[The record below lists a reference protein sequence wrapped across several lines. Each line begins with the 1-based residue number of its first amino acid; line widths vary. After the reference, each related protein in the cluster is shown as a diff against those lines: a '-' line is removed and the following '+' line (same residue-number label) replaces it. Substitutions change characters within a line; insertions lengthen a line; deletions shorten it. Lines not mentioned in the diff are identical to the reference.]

1 MPELRKGATLR
12 VDVIDMNNLGA
23 GIAKVDGAVVFVRG
37 GVTGDVAD
45 VEIIKATSSY
55 FVARIVRLVK
65 ASEHRIASECPV
77 SNRCGGCVFRNI
89 TYDYETEIKHSI
101 VEGAMRR
108 AGLDIG
114 VLPVLT
120 AGRDSRYRN
129 KALYP
134 IGRLRI
140 SSNNKKSQKDK
151 RFRSDAYIPA
161 IGFFADH
168 SHELIPLPG
177 ECDCLLAPESFGEI
191 CEFTRLYITENRV
204 PPYDETTGKGIAR
217 HLYLRSSETTG
228 EVMVTLVLTCEAAW
242 ITDFAERL
250 MSEFPFVS
258 GVFLNINP
266 EKTNVVLGRDFRL
279 IRGKGVLTDEL
290 RGRKFEY
297 SPGSFWQVN
306 RGAAELLLNR
316 AAEMADI
323 HEGDRVLDL
332 FCGIGTVGM
341 AVSPADAEL
350 FGIEI
355 VESAVMNARRNAEL
369 NGFTRAAFAC
379 CDADDP
385 DAVRKALEPFRGS
398 LDVVLTDPPRGGC
411 DQSLIDIIAG
421 LDAKRI
427 VYISCNPNTLA
438 RDLVIFREKGFAA
451 EWVQPVDL
459 FPRTGHVETVCLLSK
474 LQSKEH
480 IEIEVK
486 MDEMD
491 LTSAESK
498 ATYEEIREYVLEHT
512 GLKVSHLYIAQ
523 VKQKYGIIERENYN
537 KPKSENAKQPQC
549 PPEKEK
555 AITEALKH
563 FGMIL

>member
-89 TYDYETEIKHSI
+89 TYDYETEIKRSI

-217 HLYLRSSETTG
+217 PLYLRSSETTG
-228 EVMVTLVLTCEAAW
+228 EVMVTLVLTCEAGW

-398 LDVVLTDPPRGGC
+398 LDAVLIDPPRGGC
-411 DQSLIDIIAG
+411 DPGLIDLVSG

-438 RDLVIFREKGFAA
+438 RDLVMLREKGLAA

-474 LQSKEH
+474 LKSTQH
-480 IEIEVK
+480 IEVELD
-486 MDEMD
+486 MDELD
-491 LTSAESK
+491 LTDAEKK
-498 ATYEEIREYVLEHT
+498 ATYQEIKDYVLEHT
-512 GLKVSHLYIAQ
+512 GLKVSSLYIAQ
-523 VKQKYGIIERENYN
+523 VKQKCGIIERENYN
-537 KPKSENAKQPQC
+537 KPKSEDAKQPQC
-549 PPEKEK
+549 PPDKEK
-555 AITEALKH
+555 AIKEALKH
-563 FGMIL
+563 FGMI

>member
-1 MPELRKGATLR
+1 MPELRKGATVR

-45 VEIIKATSSY
+45 VEIIKATSGY
-55 FVARIVRLVK
+55 FVARIVRLVR
-65 ASEHRIASECPV
+65 ASEHRKASECHV

-89 TYDYETEIKHSI
+89 TYEYETEIKRSI

-140 SSNNKKSQKDK
+140 SSNNKKSQKD
-151 RFRSDAYIPA
+151 RRCRSDAYIPA

-191 CEFTRLYITENRV
+191 CEFTRQYIIERRIE
-204 PPYDETTGKGIAR
+204 PYDETTGKGIAR
-217 HLYLRSSETTG
+217 HLYLRASETTG
-228 EVMVTLVLTCEAAW
+228 EVMVTLVLTREAEW
-242 ITDFAERL
+242 TGDFAERL
-250 MSEFPFVS
+250 TREFPFVS
-258 GVFLNINP
+258 GVFLNLNP
-266 EKTNVVLGRDFRL
+266 EKTNIVLGREFRL
-279 IRGKGVLTDEL
+279 IRGKGVLRDEL
-290 RGRKFEY
+290 RGRRFEY

-306 RGAAELLLNR
+306 RR
-316 AAEMADI
+316 AAEMLLDRAEELADL
-323 HEGDRVLDL
+323 HEDSRVLDL
-332 FCGIGTVGM
+332 FCGIGTVGI
-341 AVSPADAEL
+341 AVSPSSAEL

-355 VESAVMNARRNAEL
+355 VESAVENAKRNAEL
-369 NGFTRAAFAC
+369 NGFTKADFVC

-385 DAVRKALEPFRGS
+385 DAVRKALEPFRGT
-398 LDVVLTDPPRGGC
+398 LDAVLIDPPRGGC

-459 FPRTGHVETVCLLSK
+459 FPRTGHVECVTK
-474 LQSKEH
+474 L
-480 IEIEVK
+480 
-486 MDEMD
+486 
-491 LTSAESK
+491 
-498 ATYEEIREYVLEHT
+498 
-512 GLKVSHLYIAQ
+512 
-523 VKQKYGIIERENYN
+523 ERE
-537 KPKSENAKQPQC
+537 
-549 PPEKEK
+549 
-555 AITEALKH
+555 
-563 FGMIL
+563 

>member
-89 TYDYETEIKHSI
+89 TYDYETEIKRSI

-151 RFRSDAYIPA
+151 HFRSDAYIPA

-438 RDLVIFREKGFAA
+438 RDLVIFREKGLAA

-459 FPRTGHVETVCLLSK
+459 FQRTGHVETVCLLSK
-474 LQSKEH
+474 LNAKQH
-480 IEIEVK
+480 IEINLD
-486 MDEMD
+486 MDELD
-491 LTSAESK
+491 LTDAEKK
-498 ATYEEIREYVLEHT
+498 ATYQEIKDYVLEHS
-512 GLKVSHLYIAQ
+512 GLKVSSLYIAQ
-523 VKQKYGIIERENYN
+523 VKQQCGIIERENYN
-537 KPKSENAKQPQC
+537 KPKSEDAKQPQC
-549 PPEKEK
+549 PPDKEK
-555 AITEALKH
+555 AIKEALKH
-563 FGMIL
+563 FGMI

>member
-65 ASEHRIASECPV
+65 ASEHRIASGCPV

-89 TYDYETEIKHSI
+89 TYDYETEIKRSI

-385 DAVRKALEPFRGS
+385 DAVRKALEPFRGT
-398 LDVVLTDPPRGGC
+398 LDAVLIDPPRGGC
-411 DQSLIDIIAG
+411 DPGLIDLVAG

-438 RDLVIFREKGFAA
+438 RDLVIFGEKGFAA

-459 FPRTGHVETVCLLSK
+459 FPRTGHVECVVLMVRNSN
-474 LQSKEH
+474 
-480 IEIEVK
+480 
-486 MDEMD
+486 D
-491 LTSAESK
+491 LD
-498 ATYEEIREYVLEHT
+498 
-512 GLKVSHLYIAQ
+512 
-523 VKQKYGIIERENYN
+523 N
-537 KPKSENAKQPQC
+537 
-549 PPEKEK
+549 
-555 AITEALKH
+555 
-563 FGMIL
+563 